1 MAKKHR
7 KVDNDGYGFIINKP
21 ELLKIYDSLVN
32 IKELIG
38 KDTNGF
44 FDCENNELHKAIW
57 KLDEWYAYLLADC
70 GLVEII
76 ED

>member
-7 KVDNDGYGFIINKP
+7 KINNDGYGFIINKP

-32 IKELIG
+32 IIKIIE
-38 KDTNGF
+38 KDTDGF
-44 FDCENNELHKAIW
+44 LDCINNELHKAVCD
-57 KLDEWYAYLLADC
+57 LDEWYAYLLEDC